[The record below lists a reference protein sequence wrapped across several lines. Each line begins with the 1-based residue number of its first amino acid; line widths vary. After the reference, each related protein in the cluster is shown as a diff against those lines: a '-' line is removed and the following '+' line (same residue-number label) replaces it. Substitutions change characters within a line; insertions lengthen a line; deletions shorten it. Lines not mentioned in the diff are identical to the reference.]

1 MVEIRMGEVTR
12 ECVVNKKRKK
22 NEPQGK
28 LHLLR

>member
-22 NEPQGK
+22 MNHRENCIY
-28 LHLLR
+28 